1 MKLHFGFERHQS
13 KLATLITFFQ
23 SGIIGLILF
32 WIFFNIPSF
41 IVLICGVEEPVPA
54 ILFGIM
60 SAVAIVAFIGIL
72 FIDADRV
79 DDFMSRKKNIKN
91 NVVEVQQTDED
102 IIRSAT
108 RRAYISSL
116 VESELANKE
125 KENKNIK

>member
-72 FIDADRV
+72 FIDADKV
-79 DDFMSRKKNIKN
+79 DDLMSRKKNLKN
-91 NVVEVQQTDED
+91 NVIVKIEQTDED
-102 IIRSAT
+102 IIRST
-108 RRAYISSL
+108 THRAYISSL
-116 VESELANKE
+116 VESELTNKE
-125 KENKNIK
+125 KDIK